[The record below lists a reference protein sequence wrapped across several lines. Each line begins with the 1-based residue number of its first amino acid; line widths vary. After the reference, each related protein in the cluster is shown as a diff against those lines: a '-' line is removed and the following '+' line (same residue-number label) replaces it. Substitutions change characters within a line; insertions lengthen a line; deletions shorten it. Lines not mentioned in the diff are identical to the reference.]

1 MNWHNLDINKVF
13 ALTGSSPA
21 GLSSQL
27 VEQRIVEYGF
37 NELLEKKKRPA
48 WLLFLK
54 QFNGFMILLL
64 IAAAIIS
71 GLIGDIVDTVVILVS
86 VILNAVIGF
95 VQEYRAGKAL
105 DELKKLSTPQVEVLR
120 NGLPVM
126 LSSVNLVP
134 GDI

>member
-27 VEQRIVEYGF
+27 VEQRIAEYGF
-37 NELLEKKKRPA
+37 NELLEKKKKPA

-54 QFNGFMILLL
+54 QFNDFMILLL

-71 GLIGDIVDTVVILVS
+71 GTH
-86 VILNAVIGF
+86 
-95 VQEYRAGKAL
+95 R
-105 DELKKLSTPQVEVLR
+105 
-120 NGLPVM
+120 
-126 LSSVNLVP
+126 
-134 GDI
+134 